1 MYFISVY
8 TINKVMIIIISGNY
22 MMYDLHEHETYYFVY
37 NNTLYKLA
45 YE

>member
-22 MMYDLHEHETYYFVY
+22 TMYDLHEHETYYFVY
-37 NNTLYKLA
+37 NNTLYEYA
-45 YE
+45 Y